1 LCKDV
6 LYSNLSKINNMPNL
20 KFNKEE
26 LNAIV
31 GVIEFFEKVCANA
44 ATTPADLAP
53 QKEYL
58 FKQLYNVLDKIDKA
72 I

>member
-1 LCKDV
+1 
-6 LYSNLSKINNMPNL
+6 MPNL

-31 GVIEFFEKVCANA
+31 GVIDFFERVCANT
-44 ATTPADLAP
+44 ATEPADLAP
-53 QKEYL
+53 IKEDL
-58 FKQLYNVLDKIDKA
+58 FKQLHNVLHKIEKA

>member
-1 LCKDV
+1 
-6 LYSNLSKINNMPNL
+6 MPNL

-31 GVIEFFEKVCANA
+31 GVIDFFERVCANA
-44 ATTPADLAP
+44 ATEPADLAP
-53 QKEYL
+53 LKQEL
-58 FKQLYNVLDKIDKA
+58 FIQLHNVLHKIEKA

>member
-1 LCKDV
+1 M
-6 LYSNLSKINNMPNL
+6 NLN
-20 KFNKEE
+20 FNKEE

-31 GVIEFFEKVCANA
+31 GVIDFFERVCANA
-44 ATTPADLAP
+44 ATEPADLAP

-72 I
+72 TN